1 MSQEEKTSVAPVQ
14 EHGEEKHVKHEVTV
28 KVDGHAK
35 HVPPGTYVVSE
46 FKVLVGV
53 DPSRALDEV
62 LDGRLKPLR
71 DDQQITIKGG
81 EVFVSHVR
89 HGGSS

>member
-1 MSQEEKTSVAPVQ
+1 MTEETTAAAPVK
-14 EHGEEKHVKHEVTV
+14 EHGEENRIKHEVTV
-28 KVDGHAK
+28 EVDGHPK
-35 HVPPGTYVVSE
+35 RVPPGTYIVSE

-62 LDGRLKPLR
+62 IDGRLKPLR
-71 DDQQITIKGG
+71 DDQRITIKGG